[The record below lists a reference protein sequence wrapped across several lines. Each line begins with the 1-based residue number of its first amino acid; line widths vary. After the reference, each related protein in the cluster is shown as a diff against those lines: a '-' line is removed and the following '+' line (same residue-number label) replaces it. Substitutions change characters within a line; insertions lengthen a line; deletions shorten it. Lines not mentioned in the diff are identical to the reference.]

1 MARSETFDGTRAHAA
16 AAIALALLALCG
28 SVARSAA
35 SDPVEAVD
43 GAALGRAYAPELA
56 TTYADAWEEAA
67 RAIEQGKS
75 VGEAETKLQEAWK
88 AARVKAFKERVQP
101 AFSLVL
107 AEGAEPSDPAHRV
120 RVAGLWREFARG
132 LKGGR

>member
-16 AAIALALLALCG
+16 AAVALALVALCG
-28 SVARSAA
+28 SVARSAGSVPA
-35 SDPVEAVD
+35 EAVD

-67 RAIEQGKS
+67 RLIEQGRT
-75 VGEAETKLQEAWK
+75 VGEAQAKLQEAWK

-101 AFSLVL
+101 AFTLVL
-107 AEGAEPSDPAHRV
+107 ADGAEPTDPAHRV
-120 RVAGLWREFARG
+120 RIAGLWREFARG